1 MTGRIL
7 RRQGHHCSILEL
19 DQPTRE
25 RIGRLGK
32 ESAVILIAQ
41 DVDLWTKASGPDFL
55 PRVVGGAIV
64 LQRMGSPGGDAVV
77 LQDDGAHLAFITC
90 TAMALVSVNLDR
102 ELQSTLENTL
112 KLLSMC
118 CPIEITLMGLPPIE
132 SLPAAYQASP
142 IILRQYQDFRE
153 VAENPR
159 DVMLSD
165 ALTLYRIFR
174 QTNRPEDRAILEE
187 LTEAT
192 EGLRTALR
200 RIRDAT
206 ST

>member
-1 MTGRIL
+1 MNGRIL
-7 RRQGHHCSILEL
+7 RRRGHHCSILEL
-19 DQPTRE
+19 DQPTRD

-32 ESAVILIAQ
+32 ESELILVAQ

-90 TAMALVSVNLDR
+90 TAMALVSASLEP
-102 ELQSTLENTL
+102 ELRQTLEDML
-112 KLLSMC
+112 KLLAMC
-118 CPIEITLMGLPPIE
+118 CPIEIRLTGLPPIE

-142 IILRQYQDFRE
+142 IIVRLYQDFRE
-153 VAENPR
+153 VDENPR

-174 QTNRPEDRAILEE
+174 QTNRPEDRAILTE

-200 RIRDAT
+200 RIRDAA